1 MIHIPAGLRL
11 PRRRRACLCRRLV
24 VRHLAW
30 LVEGEAHERGE
41 LVLQHELATLVGFA
55 FHQPSK
61 MPDYKPP
68 AEASA
73 PPPRKAEAGWDVDHE
88 RVRGLLMGMALRG
101 RG

>member
-1 MIHIPAGLRL
+1 VLGVLEGDYK
-11 PRRRRACLCRRLV
+11 RRRREIEDRR
-24 VRHLAW
+24 
-30 LVEGEAHERGE
+30 
-41 LVLQHELATLVGFA
+41 VLQHEFATLVAFA

-73 PPPRKAEAGWDVDHE
+73 PPAQKADAGCDADHE
-88 RVRGLLMGMALRG
+88 RVRGLLIGMALRG

>member
-1 MIHIPAGLRL
+1 MISILEGDYK
-11 PRRRRACLCRRLV
+11 RRRREIEDRR
-24 VRHLAW
+24 
-30 LVEGEAHERGE
+30 
-41 LVLQHELATLVGFA
+41 VLQHELATLVGFA

>member
-1 MIHIPAGLRL
+1 MLGVLEGDYK
-11 PRRRRACLCRRLV
+11 RRRREIEDRR
-24 VRHLAW
+24 
-30 LVEGEAHERGE
+30 
-41 LVLQHELATLVGFA
+41 VLQHELATLVAFA

-73 PPPRKAEAGWDVDHE
+73 PPARKAETACDTDHE
-88 RVRGLLMGMALRG
+88 RVRGLLIGMALRG